1 MKTKIFTLA
10 LTALAITAA
19 VAQPSMAQSQGKDTP
34 AEGHNRFNYRPNLW
48 AEEKARVPGS
58 RYAVPQRPMFAVG
71 KGSMPGKS
79 LLGIDPG
86 VFTPRPKQMAPA
98 AFNNR
103 FGHEVT
109 PEIAQAAP
117 QMVAPPQGLQAQ
129 PAPAFNPKFGTKRE
143 ETPAASTPQAL
154 PPDGGAANEAVNGK
168 LMSPRRSG
176 GHGHGRSAGVR
187 GTLMTPKTVT
197 PQVAAAKELPIAS
210 YSKPAFGGGDWTANR
225 THLQSSGEVKGKIIS
240 H

>member
-19 VAQPSMAQSQGKDTP
+19 VAQPSMAQAQGKDTP
-34 AEGHNRFNYRPNLW
+34 SEGHNRFNYRPNLW
-48 AEEKARVPGS
+48 AEEKARTPGS

-86 VFTPRPKQMAPA
+86 VLNRPKQMAPA
-98 AFNNR
+98 TFNNR
-103 FGHEVT
+103 FGKEVT

-129 PAPAFNPKFGTKRE
+129 PAPAFNPKFGSQRE

-168 LMSPRRSG
+168 LMAPRRSG
-176 GHGHGRSAGVR
+176 GHGRAHHAVAGR
-187 GTLMTPKTVT
+187 LMTPKATT
-197 PQVAAAKELPIAS
+197 PQVAAAKELPVAA
-210 YSKPAFGGGDWTANR
+210 YNKPAFGGGDWTQNR
-225 THLQSSGEVKGKIIS
+225 SHMRSQADVSGKVLK
-240 H
+240 

>member
-86 VFTPRPKQMAPA
+86 VLNRPKQLAPA
-98 AFNNR
+98 AFNDR
-103 FGHEVT
+103 FGKEVT

-129 PAPAFNPKFGTKRE
+129 PAPAFNPKFGSQRE

-176 GHGHGRSAGVR
+176 GHGRAHHAVAGR
-187 GTLMTPKTVT
+187 LMPTHQPK
-197 PQVAAAKELPIAS
+197 PAVAAAKELPIAA

-225 THLQSSGEVKGKIIS
+225 THLQTSGEVKGKIIS

>member
-48 AEEKARVPGS
+48 AEEKARTPGS
-58 RYAVPQRPMFAVG
+58 RYAVPKQPMFAVG

-79 LLGIDPG
+79 ILGIDPG
-86 VFTPRPKQMAPA
+86 VLNHPKQLAPA
-98 AFNNR
+98 SFDRR
-103 FGHEVT
+103 FGTEVT

-129 PAPAFNPKFGTKRE
+129 PAPAFNPKFGNRRE
-143 ETPAASTPQAL
+143 ETPAVSTPQAL
-154 PPDGGAANEAVNGK
+154 PPDGGQANESLAGK
-168 LMSPRRSG
+168 MLSPRRSG
-176 GHGHGRSAGVR
+176 GHRAHHAVAGR
-187 GTLMTPKTVT
+187 LLTPKAT
-197 PQVAAAKELPIAS
+197 PAQAATAKELPIAS
-210 YSKPAFGGGDWTANR
+210 YSKPAFGGGDWTSTR
-225 THLQSSGEVKGKIIS
+225 TPMSTKTDVSGKVLK
-240 H
+240 

>member
-19 VAQPSMAQSQGKDTP
+19 VAQPSMAQAQGKDTP
-34 AEGHNRFNYRPNLW
+34 MEGHNRFNYRPNLW
-48 AEEKARVPGS
+48 AEEKARTPGS
-58 RYAVPQRPMFAVG
+58 RYAIKQQPMFGVG

-79 LLGIDPG
+79 LLGIDPS
-86 VFTPRPKQMAPA
+86 VLNRPKQLAPA
-98 AFNNR
+98 TFNQR
-103 FGHEVT
+103 FGTEVT
-109 PEIAQAAP
+109 PEIAHAAP

-129 PAPAFNPKFGTKRE
+129 QAPAFNPKFGTQRE

-168 LMSPRRSG
+168 LMAPRRSG

-187 GTLMTPKTVT
+187 GKLM
-197 PQVAAAKELPIAS
+197 PQKVNVPAVATAKELPVAA
-210 YSKPAFGGGDWTANR
+210 YSKPAFGGGDWTKSR
-225 THLQSSGEVKGKIIS
+225 TQMSTHADVSGKVLK
-240 H
+240 